1 MIATCWPAA
10 LIARGYVVVPEHE
23 TADVY
28 IVNTC
33 TVTCQADA
41 KSRKMLRKALRQ
53 SGAVVIVTGCAASL
67 DPTQLA
73 LVGVAAVV
81 PLTEQARIPELV
93 AHLRPTSPVAMTQRL
108 TASAARTRA
117 TVKVQ
122 DGCKPALRLLR
133 GDAGTW
139 SGAQP
144 AGGRGDER
152 IASAGRCRHPRD
164 RAHRH
169 PSRCLR
175 PGSGCCAAG
184 RLARR
189 HRSAGHHP
197 PAAEFAGNPSASPR
211 GWQPA
216 WLRTRRS
223 AAIFISACNPAT
235 TRYCAPCVAATPP
248 AVTGA
253 PSRCCARR
261 CPTRRFT
268 TDIIVG
274 LPGETDAAFARTCAL
289 VEEVGFIKLHIF
301 KYSPRPGT
309 AAAAMRGQ
317 VHDALK
323 DDRAHALALLE
334 QRLFQAYGERLL
346 GSEVSVLVE
355 RNGKGLTPHYVRVV
369 APFPPA
375 LGGEIVPVR
384 VTAVGDDMLH
394 GTVAWPSR
402 P

>member
-1 MIATCWPAA
+1 MLTGIRLDAYGLDLGAVRLADLLDATAA
-10 LIARGYVVVPEHE
+10 LDITRLRLSSLEPIGITAR
-23 TADVY
+23 
-28 IVNTC
+28 
-33 TVTCQADA
+33 
-41 KSRKMLRKALRQ
+41 L
-53 SGAVVIVTGCAASL
+53 AASL
-67 DPTQLA
+67 
-73 LVGVAAVV
+73 AAHPSLCRHFHICLQSGDDEV
-81 PLTEQARIPELV
+81 
-93 AHLRPTSPVAMTQRL
+93 LRAMRRGY
-108 TASAARTRA
+108 TAGRYRRTIA
-117 TVKVQ
+117 
-122 DGCKPALRLLR
+122 LLR
-133 GDAGTW
+133 AAMPDAT
-139 SGAQP
+139 
-144 AGGRGDER
+144 
-152 IASAGRCRHPRD
+152 
-164 RAHRH
+164 
-169 PSRCLR
+169 
-175 PGSGCCAAG
+175 
-184 RLARR
+184 
-189 HRSAGHHP
+189 
-197 PAAEFAGNPSASPR
+197 
-211 GWQPA
+211 
-216 WLRTRRS
+216 
-223 AAIFISACNPAT
+223 
-235 TRYCAPCVAATPP
+235 
-248 AVTGA
+248 
-253 PSRCCARR
+253 
-261 CPTRRFT
+261 FT